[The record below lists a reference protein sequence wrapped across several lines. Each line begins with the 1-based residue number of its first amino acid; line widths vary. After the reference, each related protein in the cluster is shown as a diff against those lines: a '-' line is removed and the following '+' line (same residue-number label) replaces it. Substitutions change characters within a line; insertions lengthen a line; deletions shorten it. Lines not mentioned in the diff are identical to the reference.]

1 MYHSIYFAGGMDIP
15 DESGTPQSEAGVRI
29 TKHCINC
36 GAEIDINAAMCPK
49 CGVMQNKKPIGKSKI
64 FCYNCGAEID
74 INAVICPSCG
84 VKQKTAGSL
93 IQNISGSTTEELR
106 SDPVLDKSPTTAV
119 IMGLLGLLPGYWYI
133 GRLWKRGVVVIIL
146 GLLLSF
152 TGIGVFIVWGAG
164 IYDIYKHAKNEP
176 APFDILNKWDLG

>member
-1 MYHSIYFAGGMDIP
+1 VFAAAND
-15 DESGTPQSEAGVRI
+15 AGYGIRTRELLRDGI
-29 TKHCINC
+29 
-36 GAEIDINAAMCPK
+36 
-49 CGVMQNKKPIGKSKI
+49 
-64 FCYNCGAEID
+64 
-74 INAVICPSCG
+74 
-84 VKQKTAGSL
+84 
-93 IQNISGSTTEELR
+93 LR

-164 IYDIYKHAKNEP
+164 IYDIYKLAKNEP